1 MLWFATLSP
10 AFVVRPVTRQ
20 LTTRQQA
27 PCYRMAQPAAASN
40 GAMFSQT
47 QCNLAFSSFSFRVNG
62 GVPAVFRLSLQKDS
76 LCAPAGESAVFCCTD
91 GAVCTASLA
100 YSVLASKVEEDTV
113 REDEAALTLLASDS
127 PEPGAATRLPL
138 GQATALALAY
148 AEQQIRR
155 DTGRRKAK
163 RKCGPGSFCDSP
175 GGEVACIE
183 EASDGS
189 LAWVRA

>member
-1 MLWFATLSP
+1 MVRSP
-10 AFVVRPVTRQ
+10 FTRF
-20 LTTRQQA
+20 RRA
-27 PCYRMAQPAAASN
+27 SRDPAAHHTPTGPVLSH
-40 GAMFSQT
+40 GAACGGVKRSDVQPE